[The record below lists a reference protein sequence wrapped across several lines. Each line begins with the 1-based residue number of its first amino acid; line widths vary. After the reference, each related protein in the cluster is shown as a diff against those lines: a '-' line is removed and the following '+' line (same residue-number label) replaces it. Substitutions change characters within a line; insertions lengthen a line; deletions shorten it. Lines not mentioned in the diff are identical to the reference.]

1 MNNDPTDFELANSN
15 SHQLSLRFCPCLL
28 FFSFLPA
35 FGMNHEQQP
44 IAFTPSSESKSLST
58 TEPHLYSTS
67 CGYCGHG
74 YDEEGLWPTIQ
85 QQEYFEVRPPVEG
98 LLFQYNYLL
107 NVFTTPDMA
116 KYLAEAEITE
126 DVYAL
131 PIHLQRLLSEVKEE
145 VVLKRINKEHIEQQ
159 QQPSMAMVR
168 LERVRNYVWI
178 QSGGDVANLM
188 SALTELMSDED
199 ELENVLGF

>member
-1 MNNDPTDFELANSN
+1 MA
-15 SHQLSLRFCPCLL
+15 
-28 FFSFLPA
+28 
-35 FGMNHEQQP
+35 
-44 IAFTPSSESKSLST
+44 
-58 TEPHLYSTS
+58 EPHLYSTS

-74 YDEEGLWPTIQ
+74 YDEQGLLCPTIQ
-85 QQEYFEVRPPVEG
+85 QQEYLEVRPPVEG

-145 VVLKRINKEHIEQQ
+145 VVLKRSNKEHIEHQHQ
-159 QQPSMAMVR
+159 QQPSMAMIR

>member
-1 MNNDPTDFELANSN
+1 MSIENGNTRTRKDSN
-15 SHQLSLRFCPCLL
+15 VVS
-28 FFSFLPA
+28 
-35 FGMNHEQQP
+35 
-44 IAFTPSSESKSLST
+44 IESKPLST
-58 TEPHLYSTS
+58 NEPHLYSTS
-67 CGYCGHG
+67 CGYCIHQ
-74 YDEEGLWPTIQ
+74 ELLPTIQ
-85 QQEYFEVRPPVEG
+85 QEHFEVRPPVEEG
-98 LLFQYNYLL
+98 LFQYNYLL

-126 DVYAL
+126 DVHAL

-145 VVLKRINKEHIEQQ
+145 VVLERIHKEQNEQLQ
-159 QQPSMAMVR
+159 QQPSMAMIR

-178 QSGGDVANLM
+178 QSGGDIANLM